1 MDPRPSAPDDQEL
14 RTTLQRD
21 LDGKRPAAAA
31 PASTGRR
38 ILLALCWIGL
48 VLSIGMVGAAVW
60 FHFTMDDI
68 LRIPFVFI
76 TAGAGLMLGVPC
88 LSYLLTGKF
97 TGPPNP
103 FF

>member
-1 MDPRPSAPDDQEL
+1 MTHVPDDREL
-14 RTTLQRD
+14 RAILPRD
-21 LDGKRPAAAA
+21 FEGKGASSPA
-31 PASTGRR
+31 PSSTGRR

-48 VLSIGMVGAAVW
+48 VLSIGMLGAAVW
-60 FHFTMDDI
+60 FHFSMDAI
-68 LRIPFVFI
+68 IRIPFVVI